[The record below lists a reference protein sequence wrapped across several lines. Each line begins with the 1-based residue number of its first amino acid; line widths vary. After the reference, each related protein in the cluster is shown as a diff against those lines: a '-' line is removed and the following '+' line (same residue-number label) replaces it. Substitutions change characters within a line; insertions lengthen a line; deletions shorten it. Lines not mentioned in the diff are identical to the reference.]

1 MFSRLRF
8 LGQSPSL
15 WVPLVLLAG
24 AILLRQHD
32 PQPIQQLRNLTFDT
46 YQRLVPRPY
55 DPTLPVRIGD
65 IDEKSLEKF
74 GQWPWPRGLM
84 ARIVDRLREL
94 GAAAVALDVIYAE
107 PDRTGPAGLAAMLP
121 EDAAFDSVR
130 SAIQAV
136 PDPDQALA
144 AAIARIPTVT
154 AFATQATDPERPQE
168 LPLQKAGFAFAGDN
182 PADLLPSW
190 PYWITTM
197 MPLQQAAAGIASVN
211 AEPDFDGII
220 RRVPAFVRLPEPG
233 NPTPFRPT
241 LAIEALRVAQ
251 GAGTYQVK
259 SSGASGEQQWF
270 ESRGIAMVKI
280 GQAIMPTSA
289 NGGILLYDSGH
300 QTERFFSLADLW
312 NPDFDAAQVA
322 GRIIFIGASVA
333 GLRDY
338 KPTPNAEIMTG
349 IEIHAQIAEQIASG
363 TYLTRPYWATQLE
376 QLALLGFGLIL
387 VALAQKRAALFGL
400 AVALIGIGGAFGGS
414 FYLFRS
420 QGFLLDPLY
429 PAGIAFVI
437 FVAATLLG
445 YIRSEREKAFVRG
458 AFSRYLSPALVDQL
472 AAHPERLKLGGELR
486 ELTIMFCDIRGFT
499 RLSEGLDPQALT
511 HVINAFLTPMTEVI
525 QRRQGTIDKYIGDC
539 IMALWNAPL
548 EVAPHGR
555 MAVLAAFDMRAALI
569 RINRDFATEAA
580 ASGAAPIEIRIG
592 IGINTGL
599 ACVGNMGSEQR
610 FDYSVLGDTVN
621 IASRLEALSPVY
633 AVDLVIGQETAATVP
648 EFARIEL
655 DQVRVKGKAQPVRIY
670 TVLGDET
677 VAGSAAYQALL
688 PAHQELL
695 AAYRGKDWPAAEQA
709 LAEAR
714 RLAPDSLAGFY
725 DLYAARIA
733 EYRADPPPA
742 DWDGVH
748 VARSKTG

>member
-1 MFSRLRF
+1 MSIRIFSRLK
-8 LGQSPSL
+8 SPGL
-15 WVPLVLLAG
+15 WAPIVLLA
-24 AILLRQHD
+24 AAVILRQHD
-32 PQPIQQLRNLTFDT
+32 PQPIQQLRNLVFDT
-46 YQRLVPRPY
+46 YQRLAARPF
-55 DPTLPVRIGD
+55 DATLPVRIGD
-65 IDEKSLEKF
+65 IDEKSLEMF
-74 GQWPWPRGLM
+74 GQWPWPRGQM
-84 ARIVDRLREL
+84 ARIIDRLREL
-94 GAAAVALDVIYAE
+94 GAAAIALDVIYAE

-121 EDAAFDSVR
+121 EDAAFDHVR
-130 SAIQAV
+130 SAIGAL
-136 PDPDQALA
+136 PDPDRVLA

-154 AFATQATDPERPQE
+154 AFATQATDPERPQD

-182 PADLLPSW
+182 PADLLPAWS
-190 PYWITTM
+190 YWITTM
-197 MPLQQAAAGIASVN
+197 RPLQQAAAGVASVN

-220 RRVPAFVRLPEPG
+220 RRVPAFVRLPDPG

-251 GAGTYQVK
+251 GASTYQVK
-259 SSGASGEQQWF
+259 SSGASGEQRWF
-270 ESRGIAMVKI
+270 DSTGISMVKI
-280 GQAIMPTSA
+280 GQAIVPTSG

-300 QTERFFSLADLW
+300 RPERFFSLADLW
-312 NPDFDAAQVA
+312 RPDFDAAQVA

-349 IEIHAQIAEQIASG
+349 IEIHAQIAEQIAAG
-363 TYLTRPYWATQLE
+363 TYLIRPYWATQLE
-376 QLALLGFGLIL
+376 QLALLGFGLVL
-387 VALAQKRAALFGL
+387 VALAQRRAALFGL
-400 AVALIGIGGAFGGS
+400 AVALIGIAGAFGGS
-414 FYLFRS
+414 FHLFRTE
-420 QGFLLDPLY
+420 GFLLDPLY

-437 FVAATLLG
+437 FVATTLLG
-445 YIRSEREKAFVRG
+445 YVRSEREKAFVRG

-511 HVINAFLTPMTEVI
+511 HVINAFLTPMTDVI

-548 EVAPHGR
+548 EVAAHGR
-555 MAVLAAFDMRAALI
+555 MAVRAAFDMRAALL
-569 RINRDFATEAA
+569 RINRDFAAEAA
-580 ASGAAPIEIRIG
+580 ASGSAPIEIRIG

-621 IASRLEALSPVY
+621 IASRLEALSPAY
-633 AVDLVIGQETAATVP
+633 GVDLVIGEETAAAVP
-648 EFARIEL
+648 EFALIEL
-655 DQVRVKGKAQPVRIY
+655 DQVRVKGKARPVRIH

-677 VAGSAAYQALL
+677 LAGSAAYRSLL
-688 PAHQELL
+688 AAHAALL
-695 AAYRGKDWPAAEQA
+695 AAYRRRDWPAAEQA
-709 LAEAR
+709 LSEAR
-714 RLAPDSLAGFY
+714 AAAPDSLAGLY
-725 DLYAARIA
+725 GLYAARIA

-742 DWDGVH
+742 DWDGVY
-748 VARSKTG
+748 VARSKSG